1 MTHYLS
7 YVGYLK
13 VLFAPEV
20 LLHYR
25 SAILL
30 ILVLVLLSFA
40 IDFFLSHSLLG
51 PKYRY
56 FLAPG
61 VIIHELAHGFACFFT
76 GAKVSE
82 MALFEKDGGHVKH
95 TRPKI
100 PIIGP
105 VFISLAPLIAG
116 IVIIFF
122 ASKFLS
128 MGEIN
133 LFKDGIDAK
142 AVISA
147 NRSIIGNLAGLTL
160 KSWILLYI
168 VISTAVTMIP
178 SRQDFVN
185 AFFPL
190 LVLIVAFLI
199 ASKYTQILLPLT
211 SFNFL
216 LVSALNL
223 LILMLF
229 LSIIIFAISNT
240 FRSTNG

>member
-1 MTHYLS
+1 MSHYFA
-7 YVGYLK
+7 YLK
-13 VLFAPEV
+13 YLAIPFSSEV

-30 ILVLVLLSFA
+30 ILILVLLSFA

-82 MALFEKDGGHVKH
+82 MSLFEKDGGHVKH
-95 TRPKI
+95 TRSKI
-100 PIIGP
+100 PVIGP
-105 VFISLAPLIAG
+105 VLISLAPLIAG
-116 IVIIFF
+116 IIIIFF

-133 LFKDGIDAK
+133 LFKDGVDAK
-142 AVISA
+142 AIISA
-147 NRSIIGNLAGLTL
+147 NRSIIGNLAGLTV
-160 KSWILLYI
+160 KSWILLYV

-190 LVLIVAFLI
+190 LILIVTFLI
-199 ASKYTQILLPLT
+199 ASRYTQILLPLA

-216 LVSALNL
+216 LASALNL
-223 LILMLF
+223 LILMLI
-229 LSIIIFAISNT
+229 LSIILFAISNI
-240 FRSTNG
+240 FRSNNG